1 MNAMFA
7 GIAFTVVFSIPALVR
22 EIRLARRFDRP
33 PAVGGPSSMMNAHRT
48 TGTLDTAAGG
58 LLAVGAIV
66 GAALLVV
73 PSVAPSPRTVQ
84 VRAIQLVDTADSPL
98 GDGTALVFDG
108 SGDPVPPPQYVDAV
122 DTLYLQPLGFTGTA
136 QSSFIPNGAYPL
148 TGVHSLGGDTSL
160 GQDQQIMVSDIQGQI
175 AAGGVSPENPVVVFG
190 YSQSAAAASLIMP
203 QLQAAGVPS
212 DDVHFVLVG
221 DPLNPNGGF
230 VNTFDFPAGNTSAFT
245 AFDTSFAPATPSDLY
260 PTDIY
265 TLEYDGFANFPH
277 YTTNLL
283 SDLNAMLGFFFEH
296 FLYVDLTPDQIN
308 NAILLPGSEALT
320 GQGLTDY
327 YMIPSDN
334 LPILEPLLLIPGIG
348 QPLYDLLEPDTRIL
362 VNLGYGSITEGWNQ
376 GPANVPT
383 TFGLFP
389 DINQTQLSDAL
400 SNGWQ
405 QGLTD
410 ALHDLQH
417 PVSYQDQVAPLLPFA
432 DSLYTHG
439 LAPENPS
446 FTEVV
451 DGLLKFVGFP
461 LSDVTL
467 SSPPTDIINDISAT
481 LSYDYASLLPVA
493 DAINASLTSLPAY
506 DANIFTDQLDAGNF
520 LNAILDPMSANTALV
535 PYDLFLGAA
544 TPLFA
549 ALGTFVNLA
558 ELFS

>member
-1 MNAMFA
+1 MA
-7 GIAFTVVFSIPALVR
+7 GQRGSKR
-22 EIRLARRFDRP
+22 NRRSR
-33 PAVGGPSSMMNAHRT
+33 SAH
-48 TGTLDTAAGG
+48 LTAG
-58 LLAVGAIV
+58 VAIV
-66 GAALLVV
+66 GASLLVV

-98 GDGTALVFDG
+98 GDGTALVFG
-108 SGDPVPPPQYVDAV
+108 PSGVPIPPPQYVDAA

-136 QSSFIPNGAYPL
+136 QSSFIPDQLYPL
-148 TGVHSLGGDTSL
+148 TGVKSLGALTSL
-160 GQDQQIMVSDIQGQI
+160 SQDQQIMVSDIESQI
-175 AAGGVSPENPVVVFG
+175 AAGGVSPENPVVIFG
-190 YSQSAAAASLIMP
+190 YSQSSDASSQIMSELA
-203 QLQAAGVPS
+203 QQGVPS

-221 DPLNPNGGF
+221 DPQNPNGGF

-245 AFDTSFAPATPSDLY
+245 AFDQGFAPATPSDLY

-265 TLEYDGFANFPH
+265 TLEYDGFADFPH

-296 FLYVDLTPDQIN
+296 FTYLDLTPAEIN
-308 NAILLPGSEALT
+308 SAILLPGSEALT
-320 GQGLTDY
+320 GEGLTDY
-327 YMIPSDN
+327 YIIPNDN

-348 QPLYDLLEPDTRIL
+348 QPLYDLLEPDTQIL

-405 QGLTD
+405 QGVTD
-410 ALHDLQH
+410 ALNALQH
-417 PVSYQDQVAPLLPFA
+417 PISYQDQLAPLLPFA
-432 DSLYTHG
+432 NSLYTTG
-439 LAPENPS
+439 FAPENPS
-446 FTEVV
+446 FIDVV

-461 LSDVTL
+461 VSDVTL
-467 SSPPTDIINDISAT
+467 SSSPTDIINDISGT
-481 LSYDYASLLPVA
+481 LSYDYSATLPFV
-493 DAINASLTSLPAY
+493 DAVNVLLTSLPAY
-506 DANIFTDQLDAGNF
+506 DANIVTDQLDAGN
-520 LNAILDPMSANTALV
+520 LLGAILDPMSANTALV

-544 TPLFA
+544 DALFGT
-549 ALGTFVNLA
+549 LGTAVNLA